1 MICENT
7 PQYSNYHLDLR
18 RKKRSDSLRV
28 SQLSSS
34 YIADKK
40 YYFSSYKVNHIFTFF
55 YMTDTYAGKISNQIQ
70 DIILNELRQHFVNT
84 KYYFCNIFQNR
95 NNSIIILK
103 QFNK

>member
-1 MICENT
+1 
-7 PQYSNYHLDLR
+7 
-18 RKKRSDSLRV
+18 
-28 SQLSSS
+28 
-34 YIADKK
+34 
-40 YYFSSYKVNHIFTFF
+40 
-55 YMTDTYAGKISNQIQ
+55 MTDTYAGKISNQIQ